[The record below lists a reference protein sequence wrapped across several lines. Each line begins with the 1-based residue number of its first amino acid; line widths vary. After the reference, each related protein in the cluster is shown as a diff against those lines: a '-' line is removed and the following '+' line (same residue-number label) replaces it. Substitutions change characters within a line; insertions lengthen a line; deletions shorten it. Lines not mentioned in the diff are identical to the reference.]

1 MVIGNSSSGMDISRE
16 LALVAKEVHWAA
28 RTWPANVDLQK
39 RVGASNN
46 INLHPMVCKL
56 YPLESQLE
64 LIKLVIHIPNS
75 VILEYVKPCGG
86 S

>member
-16 LALVAKEVHWAA
+16 IALVAKEVHWAA

-56 YPLESQLE
+56 YSLESQLE
-64 LIKLVIHIPNS
+64 LIKFGHTSFIYESCHFGI
-75 VILEYVKPCGG
+75 C
-86 S
+86 

>member
-28 RTWPANVDLQK
+28 RTWPADVDLKK

-46 INLHPMVCKL
+46 INLQPMVCKL
-56 YPLESQLE
+56 FRKSIGIDKIWSY
-64 LIKLVIHIPNS
+64 IIH
-75 VILEYVKPCGG
+75 L
-86 S
+86 